1 MKDTFLV
8 KNIALNIEKKKK
20 RKFYILYMRCMEIDQ
35 TDCQPIENFKLHNA
49 RARGESLPDSF
60 LVLASRNNNNDNG
73 YLHGVAPG

>member
-1 MKDTFLV
+1 MQS
-8 KNIALNIEKKKK
+8 IAAEDG
-20 RKFYILYMRCMEIDQ
+20 EIDQ

-49 RARGESLPDSF
+49 RAQDESLLDSL